1 MQIFEVASR
10 TPELVSSLLAVWEGS
25 VRATHLFLSESEI
38 EKIKEYVP
46 QALSGVKH
54 LVIATNELKQPVAFT
69 GVANE
74 SLEILFVSPDE
85 RGRGIGKKLINY
97 GIENYG
103 VKELAVN
110 EQNQQARG
118 FYEHMGLKV
127 YKRTDLDEQGDPY
140 PLLYMKLL
148 ND

>member
-1 MQIFEVASR
+1 MGG
-10 TPELVSSLLAVWEGS
+10 VSSRYS
-25 VRATHLFLSESEI
+25 SIFVRERDR
-38 EKIKEYVP
+38 KIKEYVP

-54 LVIATNELKQPVAFT
+54 LAIATNELKQPVAFM

-74 SLEILFVSPDE
+74 SLEMLFVSPDE

-110 EQNQQARG
+110 EQNPQARG
-118 FYEHMGLKV
+118 FYEHMGFKV
-127 YKRTDLDEQGDPY
+127 YKRTDLDEQGGPY
-140 PLLYMKLL
+140 SLLYMKLL

>member
-110 EQNQQARG
+110 EQNPQARG
-118 FYEHMGLKV
+118 FYEHMGFKV

>member
-54 LVIATNELKQPVAFT
+54 LVIATNELKQPVALT

-110 EQNQQARG
+110 EQNPQARG
-118 FYEHMGLKV
+118 FYEHMGFKV

>member
-1 MQIFEVASR
+1 MQLFEVASR